1 MKQEDKEL
9 LKKKAAAIVEDVFD
23 KAKGETVLRVT
34 ALIEEN
40 VVVEPKVNQDK
51 LIADVVEALQKNGVV
66 DVKYFEEADDPEP
79 KAPEYDTEETGI
91 PEEPVTQ
98 KDPVYNPYAD

>member
-51 LIADVVEALQKNGVV
+51 LIADVVEALQKNGIV
-66 DVKYFEEADDPEP
+66 DAKYFEEAVPEP
-79 KAPEYDTEETGI
+79 EAPEYDTEETGI

-98 KDPVYNPYAD
+98 KDPVYNPYA

>member
-51 LIADVVEALQKNGVV
+51 LIADVVEALQKNGIV
-66 DVKYFEEADDPEP
+66 DAKYFEEA
-79 KAPEYDTEETGI
+79 APESEAPEHDTEETGI

-98 KDPVYNPYAD
+98 KDPVYNPYA